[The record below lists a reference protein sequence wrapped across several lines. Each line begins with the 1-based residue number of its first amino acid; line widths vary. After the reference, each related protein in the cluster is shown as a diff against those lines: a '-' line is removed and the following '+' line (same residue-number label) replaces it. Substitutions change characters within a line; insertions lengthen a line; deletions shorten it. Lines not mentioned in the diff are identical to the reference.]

1 MAMQNG
7 SILSDEVLGKMRER
21 APVYDRENRFFSDD
35 FEELRKSGYL
45 NMAVPKEM
53 GGLGYNLAQV
63 GRETRR
69 LAQFAPATALGTNMH
84 VYWTGVAADLRK
96 MGDPS
101 LEWVLKES
109 KAGEVFAAGHGEVG
123 NDLPLFLST
132 SSAEKVKGGYRFKG
146 HKMFGSLTPVW
157 TRLGLHGMD
166 ASDPK
171 APKIVHAFMP
181 RKSEG
186 YTIKETW
193 DVLGMRATRS
203 DDTVLED
210 VTIPDKYIA
219 RIVPAGQ
226 GDPFVLC
233 VFAWA
238 LIGFANVYYG
248 LAQRALALAVESAR
262 KRTAL
267 AVSRSMAYHPEVQ
280 HSIAEAAL
288 IVESMGP
295 YVERIA
301 EDWAN
306 GADYGMAWPM
316 KLVAVKHHC
325 VEGAWK
331 VVDLAMDLSGGGG
344 MFKRNEL
351 ERLFRDARCGR
362 FHPANANLVHEIVA
376 KTTLGIDLGE
386 QPRWG

>member
-1 MAMQNG
+1 MAAKNG
-7 SILSDEVLGKMRER
+7 AILSDTALDKMRER
-21 APVYDRENRFFSDD
+21 AAVYDRENRFFSDD
-35 FEELRKSGYL
+35 FEELRKAGYL
-45 NMAVPKEM
+45 NMAVPKEL
-53 GGLGYNLAQV
+53 GGLGMNLAQV
-63 GRETRR
+63 ARETRR
-69 LAQFAPATALGTNMH
+69 LAYYAPATALGTNMH
-84 VYWTGVAADLRK
+84 VYWTGVAADLRR
-96 MGDPS
+96 MGDSS
-101 LEWVLKES
+101 LEWMLKES
-109 KAGEVFAAGHGEVG
+109 VAGEVFAAGHGEVG

-132 SSAEKVKGGYRFKG
+132 STAERVAGGYRIKG

-157 TRLGLHGMD
+157 TRLGLHAMD
-166 ASDPK
+166 AK
-171 APKIVHAFMP
+171 AKGGPQIVHVFMP
-181 RKSEG
+181 RDSDG

-210 VTIPDKYIA
+210 VFVPDQYVA

-248 LAQRALALAVESAR
+248 LAQRALELAVQSAKSRKALAVT
-262 KRTAL
+262 RT
-267 AVSRSMAYHPEVQ
+267 MAYHPEVQ
-280 HSIAEAAL
+280 HSIAQAAL
-288 IVESMGP
+288 AVESMGP

-301 EDWAN
+301 EDWVN
-306 GADYGMAWPM
+306 GADYGHDWPM

-344 MFKRNEL
+344 MFKRSEL

>member
-1 MAMQNG
+1 MAKEMNG
-7 SILSDEVLGKMRER
+7 VMSDTVLKKFRER
-21 APVYDRENRFFSDD
+21 AAGYDLENRFFSED
-35 FEELRKSGYL
+35 FEDLKKAGYL
-45 NMAVPKEM
+45 NMAVPKEL
-53 GGLGYNLAQV
+53 GGLGMSLAEV
-63 GRETRR
+63 ARETRR
-69 LAQFAPATALGTNMH
+69 VAYHAPATALGTNMH
-84 VYWTGVAADLRK
+84 VYWTGVAADLWRQ
-96 MGDPS
+96 GDKS
-101 LEWVLKES
+101 MEGLLKES
-109 KAGEVFAAGHGEVG
+109 VAGEVFAAGHGELG
-123 NDLPLFLST
+123 NDLPVFLST
-132 SSAEKVKGGYRFKG
+132 ATAEKVDGGYRIKG
-146 HKMFGSLTPVW
+146 HKLFGSLSPVW
-157 TRLGLHGMD
+157 TRLGIHAMD
-166 ASDPK
+166 SNDERGPQ
-171 APKIVHAFMP
+171 IIHVFMP
-181 RKSEG
+181 RDADG

-210 VTIPDKYIA
+210 VMIQDDQVA

-226 GDPFVLC
+226 GDPFVLSL
-233 VFAWA
+233 FAWA

-248 LAQRALALAVESAR
+248 LAQRALELAVEAAK
-262 KRTAL
+262 KRTSL

-280 HSIAEAAL
+280 HSIAQAAL
-288 IVESMGP
+288 ALESMGP

-301 EDWAN
+301 QDWSD
-306 GADYGMAWPM
+306 GVDHGEAWPA
-316 KLVAVKHHC
+316 KIVAVKHHC

>member
-1 MAMQNG
+1 MASQNG
-7 SILSDEVLGKMRER
+7 TILSDDVLAQMRER
-21 APVYDRENRFFSDD
+21 ASVYDRENRFFSDD
-35 FEELRKSGYL
+35 FEALRKSGYL
-45 NMAVPKEM
+45 NMAVPKEF
-53 GGLGYNLAQV
+53 GGLGLNLAQV

-69 LAQFAPATALGTNMH
+69 LASFAPATALGTNMH
-84 VYWTGVAADLRK
+84 VYWTGVAADLRR

-101 LEWVLKES
+101 LEWLLKEAG
-109 KAGEVFAAGHGEVG
+109 KGEVFAAGHGEVG

-166 ASDPK
+166 ISDPA

-181 RKSEG
+181 RDTDG

-210 VTIPDKYIA
+210 VTVPDKYIA

-226 GDPFVLC
+226 GDPFVLS

-248 LAQRALALAVESAR
+248 LAQRALELAVASAR

-280 HSIAEAAL
+280 HSVAQAAL
-288 IVESMGP
+288 TVESMGP

-306 GADYGMAWPM
+306 GADYGHDWPM

>member
-1 MAMQNG
+1 MATVNNHV
-7 SILSDEVLGKMRER
+7 LSDKVLAGCAER
-21 APVYDRENRFFSDD
+21 AGAYDRENRFFAED
-35 FEELRKSGYL
+35 FEELKKAGYL
-45 NMAVPKEM
+45 NMAVPKEL
-53 GGLGYNLAQV
+53 GGRGMTIAEV
-63 GRETRR
+63 ARETRR
-69 LAQFAPATALGTNMH
+69 LAYHAPPTALGTNMH
-84 VYWTGVAADLRK
+84 IYWTGVAADLWNA
-96 MGDPS
+96 GDKS
-101 LEWVLKES
+101 LEWLLKDTV
-109 KAGEVFAAGHGEVG
+109 AGEVFAAGHGELG
-123 NDLPLFLST
+123 NDLPVFLST
-132 SSAEKVKGGYRFKG
+132 ATAEKVDGGYRFKG

-157 TRLGLHGMD
+157 TQLGIHAMD
-166 ASDPK
+166 SNDERGPQ
-171 APKIVHAFMP
+171 IIHAFMP
-181 RKSEG
+181 RDTEG
-186 YTIKETW
+186 YNIKETW

-210 VTIPDKYIA
+210 VFLPDDKIG

-226 GDPFVLC
+226 GDPFVLS

-248 LAQRALALAVESAR
+248 LAQRALELACEAAK
-262 KRTAL
+262 KRTSL

-280 HSIAEAAL
+280 HSVAQAAL
-288 IVESMGP
+288 AVESMGP

-301 EDWAN
+301 QDWAE
-306 GADYGMAWPM
+306 GADHGEAWPA

-376 KTTLGIDLGE
+376 KTALGIDLGE